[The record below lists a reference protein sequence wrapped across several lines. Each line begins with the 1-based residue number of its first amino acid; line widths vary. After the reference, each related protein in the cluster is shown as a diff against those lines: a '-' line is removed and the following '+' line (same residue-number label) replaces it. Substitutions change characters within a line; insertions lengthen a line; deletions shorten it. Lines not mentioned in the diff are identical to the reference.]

1 MSRHQPIT
9 FRSVWHAVL
18 VFWCIV
24 KPAPP
29 PSPLTIAQQEATDC
43 EIERLTAANAVEAAE
58 VALDNARSRSEMLGR
73 RFVRLVD
80 SVEPMPAY
88 ASELYRRLESL
99 SKVLES
105 TGRIDES
112 EHPDSSG
119 AYATILDAMRVTM
132 DLAAQRRGS
141 VS

>member
-29 PSPLTIAQQEATDC
+29 PSPLTIAQQETTDC

-80 SVEPMPAY
+80 SVEPMPAD
-88 ASELYRRLESL
+88 ASELYSRLDSI
-99 SKVLES
+99 SKTLAIN
-105 TGRIDES
+105 GMIDE
-112 EHPDSSG
+112 HDQPG
-119 AYATILDAMRVTM
+119 AYATILDAMRMTM
-132 DLAAQRRGS
+132 DLAAQRRAVAS
-141 VS
+141 